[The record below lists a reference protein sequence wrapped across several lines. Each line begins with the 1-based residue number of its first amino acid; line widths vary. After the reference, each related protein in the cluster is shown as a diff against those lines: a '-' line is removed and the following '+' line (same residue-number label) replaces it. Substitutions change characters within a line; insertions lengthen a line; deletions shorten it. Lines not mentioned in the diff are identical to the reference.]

1 VASFRAIGGAAP
13 PAFDVEKNTG
23 SMKSKSRSATIR
35 SMSTEPTM
43 PRQPTNPTNLLTT
56 EPFEK

>member
-1 VASFRAIGGAAP
+1 MGGAAP

-23 SMKSKSRSATIR
+23 SMRSKSRSATIR

-43 PRQPTNPTNLLTT
+43 PRQPTNPTNLLKTA
-56 EPFEK
+56 PFEG